1 MARLTPTQE
10 YIFDSILSVFGK
22 DVIKSIFTLITFADG
37 QQPLVMEAV
46 NNAKIP
52 AQKFYKF
59 NNSAWYANNS
69 EEVEEEFDVMFWR
82 MGARSFENFFLEFEK
97 MDSVSLQLTQE
108 VLKERHQLQ
117 TVIEG
122 LNPQITEGLNT
133 IEEMRQEEAVLK
145 KHEAD
150 IETNKSFTYPVE
162 ITVLVESR
170 LEGTG
175 RYTTVSDAISP
186 VTRTVVL

>member
-1 MARLTPTQE
+1 
-10 YIFDSILSVFGK
+10 
-22 DVIKSIFTLITFADG
+22 
-37 QQPLVMEAV
+37 MEAV

-133 IEEMRQEEAVLK
+133 IEEMRKEEAVLK